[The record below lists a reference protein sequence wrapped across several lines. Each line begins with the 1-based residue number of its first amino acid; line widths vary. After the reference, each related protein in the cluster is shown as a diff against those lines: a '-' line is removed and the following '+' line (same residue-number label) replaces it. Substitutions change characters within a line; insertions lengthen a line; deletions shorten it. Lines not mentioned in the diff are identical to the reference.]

1 MGIDVDRQAMIE
13 NVSIEIPET
22 VNLTAGIAAAEWFK
36 ANDPKGQVGFFGRL
50 FNKEARAADTA
61 IERVTVNGKRP
72 DSVET
77 FDQLLRVARYRLAR
91 QATADAWNRLA
102 ERAQCPAFDTF
113 GANPA
118 KTLVDRYGTTLSVAA
133 TWWHQTFFPLYQRG
147 LRPAFMLSPLKS

>member
-13 NVSIEIPET
+13 NVSMEIPET
-22 VNLTAGIAAAEWFK
+22 VNLTAVIAAAEWFK

-77 FDQLLRVARYRLAR
+77 FDQLLRVARYHLAR

-133 TWWHQTFFPLYQRG
+133 TWWHQTFLPFISTWLEAGIHAEPL
-147 LRPAFMLSPLKS
+147 